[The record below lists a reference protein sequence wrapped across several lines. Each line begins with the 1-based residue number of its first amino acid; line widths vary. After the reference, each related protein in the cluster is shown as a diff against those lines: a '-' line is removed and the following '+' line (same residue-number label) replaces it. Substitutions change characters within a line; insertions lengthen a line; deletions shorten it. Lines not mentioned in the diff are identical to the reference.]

1 MKLMK
6 KLYILS
12 LFVSFTVSFAQTNLK
27 KADALF
33 KNFSYLDASKAYEE
47 CLQNIKSPSAQTLKN
62 AADSYYFNSD
72 SRNALK
78 WYRKLYEVQGNNL
91 TDIYYLRYI
100 QSMKAVMDYDEA
112 DRVTKEYLNKK
123 GDQKEINRYVAQ
135 KTQMDSLAKT
145 KSLYQIRNLDIN
157 TSKSDFGATYFVDK
171 IVFSSARDT
180 TKFGDKLYTW
190 NNQPFL
196 NLYLADRNPAD
207 GSLFNET
214 VFLANV
220 MTKYH
225 EATATFDSSGKTIY
239 YSTNIVKKNK
249 LVVDENK
256 INNFQIIEGKI
267 VDNKLENPQKVFF
280 DSEEYSVGHPS
291 LSDDGQLLFFA
302 SDMPNG
308 FGETDLYYVKIAAD
322 GTMSSPVNLGP
333 KINTIGNEVFPFFRN
348 GVLYFSSDG
357 HYGWGDLDIYE
368 SKMLSDGSFTTP
380 RNLGAP
386 INSNKDDFSFII
398 DKAGELGYISSNR
411 DGGKGDDDIYAFE
424 KGKPICNQ
432 SISGMAVDRKTKL
445 PLEDVVIMAY
455 NSYSEVLGETKTN
468 YEGKYAIEVPCGK
481 VIKMIAAKMNYSS
494 DEKTVETTKVNGGE
508 IKDVNF
514 ELSNYD
520 DLVVK
525 KKGVEKV
532 DVKPIYF
539 DYDKYDIT
547 PLAIEELTKV
557 VFIMQKFPNIR
568 IKIESHT
575 DSRGKDAY
583 NMVLS
588 DKRAKSTR
596 DYIVSQGIDAS
607 RIESAIGYGE
617 SRLINKCK
625 NGVKCSEAEHLLNRR
640 SDFIIIQK

>member
-1 MKLMK
+1 MK

-12 LFVSFTVSFAQTNLK
+12 LVLSITFSFAQKTNLK

-33 KNFSYLDASKAYEE
+33 RNYSYVEASKAYEE
-47 CLQNIKSPSAQTLKN
+47 CLQNIKNPSAQTLKN
-62 AADSYYFNSD
+62 AADSYYFISD

-78 WYRKLYEVQGNNL
+78 WYKKLYEVQDNNL

-100 QSMKAVMDYDEA
+100 QSLKGVMDYDIA
-112 DRVTKEYLNKK
+112 DKMTKEYLTKK
-123 GDQKEINRYVAQ
+123 GDQNEVNRYVAQ
-135 KTQMDSLAKT
+135 KKTMDSLSKA
-145 KSLYQIRNLDIN
+145 KSLYKIKNLDIN
-157 TSKSDFGATYFVDK
+157 TSKSDFGATFFQDK
-171 IVFSSARDT
+171 VVFTSARDT
-180 TKFGDKLYTW
+180 TKFSEKLYTW

-196 NLYLADRNPAD
+196 NLYLAERNPAD
-207 GSLFNET
+207 GSLFNEGL
-214 VFLANV
+214 FLPNV

-225 EATATFDSSGKTIY
+225 EATASFDASGKTMY

-249 LVVDENK
+249 LVIDETK
-256 INNFQIIEGKI
+256 TNNFQIIKGDI
-267 VDNKLENPQKVFF
+267 VNNKLENPKTVFF
-280 DSEEYSVGHPS
+280 DNNDYSVGHPS
-291 LSDDGQLLFFA
+291 LSEDGQWLFFA
-302 SDMPNG
+302 SDMPGG

-322 GTMSSPVNLGP
+322 GTMSSPVNLGS
-333 KINTIGNEVFPFFRN
+333 KINTIGNDLFPYFRN
-348 GVLYFSSDG
+348 GKLYFSSDG
-357 HYGWGDLDIYE
+357 HYGYGDLDIYE
-368 SKMLSDGSFTTP
+368 SNLLADGSFSSP
-380 RNLGAP
+380 VNLGEP
-386 INSNKDDFSFII
+386 VNSNKDDFTFII
-398 DKAGELGYISSNR
+398 DSTDSYGYFSSNR
-411 DGGKGDDDIYAFE
+411 AGGKGDDDIYSFV
-424 KGKPICNQ
+424 KGKPVCNQ
-432 SISGMAVDRKTKL
+432 SISGMAIDRKTRL
-445 PLEDVVIMAY
+445 PLTDVSILAY

-468 YEGKYAIEVPCGK
+468 YEGKYAVVVPCGK
-481 VIKMIAAKMNYSS
+481 MVKMIAAKPNYSS
-494 DEKTVETTKVNGGE
+494 DEKTVETTLENDGE

-547 PLAIEELTKV
+547 PLAVEELTKV

-575 DSRGKDAY
+575 DSRGKDSY
-583 NMVLS
+583 NLKLS
-588 DKRAKSTR
+588 DNRAKSTR
-596 DYIVSQGIDAS
+596 DYIISQNIDPS

-625 NGVKCSEAEHLLNRR
+625 NGVKCTEEEHLLNRR

>member
-1 MKLMK
+1 MK

-12 LFVSFTVSFAQTNLK
+12 LVLSITFSFAQKTNLK

-33 KNFSYLDASKAYEE
+33 RNFAYADASKAYEE
-47 CLQNIKSPSAQTLKN
+47 CLQNIKNPSAQTLKN
-62 AADSYYFNSD
+62 AADSYYFISD
-72 SRNALK
+72 ARNALK
-78 WYRKLYEVQGNNL
+78 WYKKLYEVQGNNL

-100 QSMKAVMDYDEA
+100 QSMKGVMDYDEA
-112 DRVTKEYLNKK
+112 DKITKEYLTKK
-123 GDQKEINRYVAQ
+123 GDQNEVNRYVAQ
-135 KTQMDSLAKT
+135 KKQMDSLAKT
-145 KSLYQIRNLDIN
+145 KSLYAVKNLDIN
-157 TSKSDFGATYFVDK
+157 TSKSDFGATFFQDR
-171 IVFSSARDT
+171 IVFTSARDT
-180 TKFGDKLYTW
+180 TKFSEKLYTW

-214 VFLANV
+214 VFLPNV

-225 EATATFDSSGKTIY
+225 EATASFDPSGKTIY

-256 INNFQIIEGKI
+256 TNNFQIVKGNI
-267 VDNKLENPQKVFF
+267 VNNKLENPQKLFF
-280 DSEEYSVGHPS
+280 DNDDYSVGHPS
-291 LSDDGQLLFFA
+291 LSEDGQWLFFA
-302 SDMPNG
+302 SDMTGGN
-308 FGETDLYYVKIAAD
+308 GETDLYYVKIAAD

-333 KINTIGNEVFPFFRN
+333 KINTIGNEVFPYFRN
-348 GVLYFSSDG
+348 GTLYFSSDG
-357 HYGWGDLDIYE
+357 HYGYGDLDVYE
-368 SKMLSDGSFTTP
+368 SKLLADGTFSTP
-380 RNLGAP
+380 VNLGMP
-386 INSNKDDFSFII
+386 INSNKDDFTFII
-398 DKAGELGYISSNR
+398 DSSDSYGYVSSNR
-411 DGGKGDDDIYAFE
+411 AEGKGDDDIYSFV
-424 KGKPICNQ
+424 KGKPVCNQ
-432 SISGMAVDRKTKL
+432 NISGIAVDRKTKL
-445 PLEDVVIMAY
+445 PLTDVSIIAY
-455 NSYSEVLGETKTN
+455 NSYSDILAETKTN
-468 YEGKYAIEVPCGK
+468 YEGKYAVVVPCGK
-481 VIKMIAAKMNYSS
+481 IVKMIAAKPNYSS
-494 DEKTVETTKVNGGE
+494 DEKTVETTMENEGE

-557 VFIMQKFPNIR
+557 VFIMQKFPNIK

-583 NMVLS
+583 NLKLS
-588 DKRAKSTR
+588 DNRAKSTR
-596 DYIVSQGIDAS
+596 DYIISQNIDPA

-625 NGVKCSEAEHLLNRR
+625 NGVKCTEEEHLLNRR

>member
-1 MKLMK
+1 MK

-12 LFVSFTVSFAQTNLK
+12 LVLSFTICFAQKTNLK

-33 KNFSYLDASKAYEE
+33 KNYSYVDASKAYEE
-47 CLQNIKSPSAQTLKN
+47 ILQNIKNPSAQTLKN
-62 AADSYYFNSD
+62 AADSYYFISD
-72 SRNALK
+72 GRNALK
-78 WYRKLYEVQGNNL
+78 WYKKLYEVQGNNL

-100 QSMKAVMDYDEA
+100 QSLKAVMDYDEA
-112 DRVTKEYLNKK
+112 DKMTKEYLTKK

-135 KTQMDSLAKT
+135 KNQLDSLSKA
-145 KSLYQIRNLDIN
+145 KSLYTIKNLDIN
-157 TSKSDFGATYFVDK
+157 TSKSDFGATFFLEK
-171 IVFSSARDT
+171 IVFTSARDT
-180 TKFGDKLYTW
+180 TKFSEKLYTW

-196 NLYLADRNPAD
+196 NLYVAERNPAD

-214 VFLANV
+214 VFLPNV

-225 EATATFDSSGKTIY
+225 EATATFDAGGKTIY

-249 LVVDENK
+249 LVVDETK
-256 INNFQIIEGKI
+256 TNNFKI
-267 VDNKLENPQKVFF
+267 VKGDIIDNKLENPQTVFF
-280 DSEEYSVGHPS
+280 SSDDYSVGHPS
-291 LSDDGQLLFFA
+291 LSEDGKWLFFA
-302 SDMPNG
+302 SDMPG
-308 FGETDLYYVKIAAD
+308 GVGETDLYYVKIAAD

-333 KINTIGNEVFPFFRN
+333 KINTLGNDLFPFFRN
-348 GVLYFSSDG
+348 GKLYFSSDG
-357 HYGWGDLDIYE
+357 HYGLGDLDVYE
-368 SKMLSDGSFTTP
+368 STFLADGTFSEP
-380 RNLGAP
+380 KNLGEP
-386 INSNKDDFSFII
+386 INSNKDDFAFTINSADNF
-398 DKAGELGYISSNR
+398 GYVSSNR
-411 DGGKGDDDIYAFE
+411 AGGKGDDDIYSFI
-424 KGKPICNQ
+424 KGKPVCNQ
-432 SISGMAVDRKTKL
+432 NISGMAFDRKTKL
-445 PLEDVVIMAY
+445 ALTDVTIMAY
-455 NSYSEVLGETKTN
+455 NSYSEILGETKTN
-468 YEGKYAIEVPCGK
+468 YEGKYAIVVPCGK
-481 VIKMIAAKMNYSS
+481 VVKMIAAKPNYSR
-494 DEKTVETTKVNGGE
+494 DEKTVETTNQNEGE

-525 KKGVEKV
+525 KKGIEKV
-532 DVKPIYF
+532 DVNPIYF

-583 NMVLS
+583 NLKLS
-588 DKRAKSTR
+588 DNRAKSTR
-596 DYIVSQGIDAS
+596 DYIISQNIDAS

-625 NGVKCSEAEHLLNRR
+625 NGVKCTEAEHVLNRR